1 MHTPIALYGVSVHC
15 QFLGLRSLTTSVILL
30 LIIQI
35 HDIFY
40 ALRLYT
46 YYLTFSTYFSTM
58 NLNNP
63 EAAARAAWLAQFPV
77 TRTTRSKSWIWRSIV
92 WNGLLALFVGIAILL
107 WQPSPSNSTDIPT
120 DIPWSQ
126 QGLCHH
132 ILVPA
137 SYIKR
142 FPLPKAI
149 NVVAHKLVL
158 NKIVW
163 LEPDKQLSS
172 LANGRSLVCSQIRAS
187 VPLIY
192 DFVKQLAYT
201 CSESKSTNVPFN
213 DTVEATYQ
221 QFEKTLTEIDGLT
234 DLYAKMKD
242 DYNTLGSSAEEA
254 LRKCRLG
261 FIKNRL
267 IAGQP
272 QYLSYFFSIDFYK
285 MWWLPLK
292 DKCRKSE
299 EVRLGVI
306 ALKRAS
312 RRLDQIGLIFL
323 ELKRSVNLLRG
334 PVNQWVTELNG
345 DGIPRQEQLQK
356 WFHKSIHQNTKLGK
370 LWLEL
375 FELIEDGE
383 EQLSIDIKPDWCKQ

>member
-1 MHTPIALYGVSVHC
+1 
-15 QFLGLRSLTTSVILL
+15 
-30 LIIQI
+30 
-35 HDIFY
+35 
-40 ALRLYT
+40 
-46 YYLTFSTYFSTM
+46 M

-77 TRTTRSKSWIWRSIV
+77 TRTTRSKSWTWRSIV

-107 WQPSPSNSTDIPT
+107 CQPSPSKSTDVHA

-126 QGLCHH
+126 QSLCHH

-137 SYIKR
+137 SYVKR
-142 FPLPKAI
+142 FPLLKLI
-149 NVVAHKLVL
+149 NEIAHKRVL
-158 NKIVW
+158 NEIGW
-163 LEPDKQLSS
+163 LQPDKQLSS

-192 DFVKQLAYT
+192 DFVRQLAYT
-201 CSESKSTNVPFN
+201 CSESKSTDATFN
-213 DTVEATYQ
+213 DTVKATYQ
-221 QFEKTLTEIDGLT
+221 QFEKTLTEIDGLAA
-234 DLYAKMKD
+234 LYAKMKD
-242 DYNTLGSSAEEA
+242 DYDTLSLSADEA

-272 QYLSYFFSIDFYK
+272 QYLSYFFNISFYK
-285 MWWLPLK
+285 LWWLPLK

-299 EVRLGVI
+299 EVRSGVI
-306 ALKRAS
+306 ALKRES
-312 RRLDQIGLIFL
+312 QRLDQIGLIFQ
-323 ELKRSVNLLRG
+323 ELKRSVKLLTG
-334 PVNQWVTELNG
+334 PVNQWDTELSG

-356 WFHKSIHQNTKLGK
+356 WFHKSIHQNPNMGK

-375 FELIEDGE
+375 SELIENGE
-383 EQLSIDIKPDWCKQ
+383 EQLSIEIKPDWCKQREFNTGDASEIGNGQPFPSLHYNNARLTP